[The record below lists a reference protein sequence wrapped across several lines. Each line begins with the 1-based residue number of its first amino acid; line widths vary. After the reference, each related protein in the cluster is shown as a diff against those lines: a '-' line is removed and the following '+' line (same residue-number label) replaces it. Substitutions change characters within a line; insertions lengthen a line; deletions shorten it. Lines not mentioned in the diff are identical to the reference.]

1 MPAHQRPRHRPV
13 GQGLQ
18 LPQGVGPESLLRQPL
33 GMQAGTRKGRGGRG
47 DTLEIPEGVAMT
59 TVGESHGGP
68 SSDAGKTEAEG
79 RTKLRGL
86 SEDSISILIEKRHEL
101 ESHIIDTFDG
111 KKVWFQERRL
121 QFKGI
126 PHITT
131 DEWGVTIRF
140 ESQNF
145 RTLSLSGRWDVIFC
159 HSTRLGAHYAGWT
172 LSFDCP
178 YPELGISYG

>member
-1 MPAHQRPRHRPV
+1 MCPHTSDRAIALWGKACNFHRGSDPNH
-13 GQGLQ
+13 LAAT
-18 LPQGVGPESLLRQPL
+18 L

-101 ESHIIDTFDG
+101 ESHIIDTFDE
-111 KKVWFQERRL
+111 KKCGSKREGCNSRD
-121 QFKGI
+121 
-126 PHITT
+126 P
-131 DEWGVTIRF
+131 
-140 ESQNF
+140 
-145 RTLSLSGRWDVIFC
+145 
-159 HSTRLGAHYAGWT
+159 AHH
-172 LSFDCP
+172 DR
-178 YPELGISYG
+178 